1 MYTILMNDDK
11 SLTCTVK
18 ATIYQKEKNV
28 DKIRFLFPTTYEDI
42 NLAECTAVMKYR
54 DQGNVWRAEVIKKQ
68 EELYLGKL
76 QFLYNVSTN
85 FTRFAGDI
93 QIYVSFLRLDV
104 ETGLKEEVL
113 HTGKTTITI
122 LPIDDVMNY
131 DADSLLSQFDQMMLE
146 VQAQQQANKLMME
159 SIDSNKA
166 DDIKLDEESQ
176 EVYLTANGQKIGNS
190 ISLNELG
197 NVLAD
202 ATDAGLI
209 QVITE
214 GEVVDDDN
222 TESSVTYS
230 LFVNQETDELCL
242 IVNGQIVCTVPTK
255 DIGESIVDV
264 TSEGLT
270 EVITE

>member
-104 ETGLKEEVL
+104 ETGLKEEV
-113 HTGKTTITI
+113 
-122 LPIDDVMNY
+122 MNY

-197 NVLAD
+197 NALAD

>member
-197 NVLAD
+197 NALAD

>member
-28 DKIRFLFPTTYEDI
+28 DKIRFLFPTTYESID
-42 NLAECTAVMKYR
+42 LAECTAVMKYR
-54 DQGNVWRAEVIKKQ
+54 DQGNTWHAEVITKQ
-68 EELYLGKL
+68 DELYFGKL

-93 QIYVSFLRLDV
+93 QIHISFLRLNV
-104 ETGLKEEVL
+104 ESGLQEEVL
-113 HTGKTTITI
+113 YTGKIPITI
-122 LPIDDVMNY
+122 LPIDDIVNY
-131 DADSLLSQFDQMMLE
+131 NADSLLSQFDQMMLE
-146 VQAQQQANKLMME
+146 VQAQQQANKMMLE
-159 SIDSNKA
+159 SIDTNKA

-176 EVYLTANGQKIGNS
+176 EVYLVSNGQKIGNS

-197 NVLAD
+197 NALAD

-214 GEVVDDDN
+214 GEIVDEEN
-222 TESSVTYS
+222 NESAITYS

-242 IVNGQIVCTVPTK
+242 IVNGQVVCTVPTK

-264 TSEGLT
+264 TTEGLN
-270 EVITE
+270 EVIID